1 MYDYKSNE
9 NHLKFDR
16 FILDVCKSLILSS
29 RKNKISVDYDKK
41 VAINSKFNLKVKK
54 FNKNFELDNDEDLYF
69 ECTNNFGDTIKKKI
83 TKNKDYYQLNLKLE
97 SIGKYKFK
105 VFSEDTLSYH
115 SSSFIVEDIDYE
127 NKFAQANHRVLKQ
140 ISKKSKGTFHNYT
153 EFKLLNE
160 YISKKKFI
168 SESEIESVKSK
179 DIKKNEWI
187 LLILL
192 LIIIT
197 ELLIRRIS
205 GKK

>member
-9 NHLKFDR
+9 NYLKFDR
-16 FILDVCKSLILSS
+16 FILDLCKSLILSS
-29 RKNKISVDYDKK
+29 RKNKISVDYDK
-41 VAINSKFNLKVKK
+41 ILDTNSKFNLKVKK
-54 FNKNFELDNDEDLYF
+54 FNKNFELDNNEDLYF

-83 TKNKDYYQLNLKLE
+83 TKNEDYYQLNLKLE

-105 VFSEDTLSYH
+105 VFSEDTSSYY

-127 NKFAQANHRVLKQ
+127 NKFDKANHRLLKQ
-140 ISKKSKGTFHNYT
+140 ISEKSDGTFHNYT

-160 YISKKKFI
+160 FISKKKFV
-168 SESEIESVKSK
+168 SESEIESVNTE

-192 LIIIT
+192 MVIIT
-197 ELLIRRIS
+197 EILIRRTS